1 MSEHDEQ
8 SFPSA
13 HLEPLTPARRK
24 LVHALVWLGLNNRKA
39 AKHAGCSEAALYQA
53 LHTDTFQKALDIE
66 LKVRRKSARV
76 GNIPAL
82 ERVRDSSKNAL
93 AVVAAVK
100 TLELIAGEG
109 EDTSRGQQVPGYVF
123 VIEKRG
129 QQIADLAHQS
139 HKPLIDLTPVGTSSD
154 QRVSGGSDDDAG

>member
-1 MSEHDEQ
+1 
-8 SFPSA
+8 
-13 HLEPLTPARRK
+13 
-24 LVHALVWLGLNNRKA
+24 
-39 AKHAGCSEAALYQA
+39 
-53 LHTDTFQKALDIE
+53 
-66 LKVRRKSARV
+66 VRRKSARV